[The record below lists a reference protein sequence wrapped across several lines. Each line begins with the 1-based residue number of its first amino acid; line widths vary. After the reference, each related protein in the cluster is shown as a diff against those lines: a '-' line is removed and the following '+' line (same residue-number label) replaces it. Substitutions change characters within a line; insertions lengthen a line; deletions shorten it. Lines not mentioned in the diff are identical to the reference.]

1 MTGSKDIWMKTLKL
15 AVAGGLSFWVVN
27 FLISLTP
34 IAAWYRS
41 ALSISYNPMLVE
53 SLVGGLIIGCSVSY
67 FLLRFFE
74 KIPTKNSI
82 LKSVILSLIALAI
95 IEAFTTMLNL
105 SNFSVD
111 LLVGAGI
118 NVLRFL
124 GLGIVIGYLN
134 NSLYRAP
141 STI

>member
-1 MTGSKDIWMKTLKL
+1 MTGSKEIRIRTLKL
-15 AVAGGLSFWVVN
+15 AVGGGLAFWVVN
-27 FLISLTP
+27 FLISRTP
-34 IAAWYRS
+34 IAAEYRT
-41 ALSISYNPMLVE
+41 ALSISYYPMLVE

-82 LKSVILSLIALAI
+82 LKSVILSFIALVI
-95 IEAFTTMLNL
+95 IEAFTTLLNL
-105 SNFSVD
+105 SSFSVD

-124 GLGIVIGYLN
+124 ALGVAIGYLHN
-134 NSLYRAP
+134 RLYRAP
-141 STI
+141 LTI